1 VEPRKAF
8 AGIFVRRPCWTL
20 SWRGKI
26 ALLAIA
32 VVAFLAGIDGLYP
45 FLAIT
50 KRVPSD
56 VLVIDGWMPTQVLGL
71 AAAEFKR
78 NNYRRAFVVRGVYDL
93 DSKDLE
99 QTWDDY
105 VANILVRRGIPRD
118 RLTPVLFPGYK
129 KDRTYHSALAIK
141 DWCIKN
147 GVALKSF
154 DVATVGSH
162 ARRSRLLF
170 EKAFGKDTNI
180 GVIALDDPAFDSGH
194 WWRSS
199 EGVHEVPFEAA
210 AYLYVLLI
218 FSPNP

>member
-1 VEPRKAF
+1 
-8 AGIFVRRPCWTL
+8 
-20 SWRGKI
+20 
-26 ALLAIA
+26 
-32 VVAFLAGIDGLYP
+32 
-45 FLAIT
+45 
-50 KRVPSD
+50 
-56 VLVIDGWMPTQVLGL
+56 MPTQVLGL
-71 AAAEFKR
+71 AADEFKR
-78 NNYRRAFVVRGVYDL
+78 GNYQKAFVVRGVYEL

-105 VANILVRRGIPRD
+105 VASILVRRGIPRG

-141 DWCIKN
+141 DWCAKS
-147 GVALKSF
+147 GVALNSF
-154 DVATVGSH
+154 DIATVGSH

-170 EKAFGKDTNI
+170 EKAFGKNTNI
-180 GVIALDDPAFDSGH
+180 GVIGLDDPAFDSGH

-199 EGVHEVPFEAA
+199 EGVHEVLFEGA